1 MEIHS
6 FISWLLYSSL
16 IGSIL
21 IGLIILLRLLFKNK
35 MDANWH
41 YLLWFLLILKLLIP
55 YAPESSFS
63 VFNMF
68 NQLNMQSLAGIYFD
82 AQEQAKME
90 PSMRGVSFIT
100 QAENM
105 ADAYAVSVSRS
116 FFESRENIIFL
127 IWLTGVIV
135 FTAYTVYLTCKL
147 KRLVKDSSV
156 VKDNSVA
163 KLFEECKLTM
173 NTKKS
178 FVLLESMAIG
188 SPMAVG
194 GIHSHIILPAGSIGN
209 LSNEE
214 LRFILLHELAHFKRK
229 DLYINWVTVF
239 LQLMHWFN
247 PFIWYAFY
255 QMRQD
260 REVACDA
267 YVLSMLNPNEYKS
280 YGAAII
286 AFLERNSSPIY
297 DYTTARLAG
306 GKDHIK
312 KRMAMIASYKKRTRA
327 NVIWGILFFLLIGCF
342 VLTDAESTVS
352 AAKDGNV
359 SQINQNI
366 AYEDLS
372 SYFQGYDGTFVL
384 LDLKKDRYQI
394 YNDDNSKKRV
404 SPNSTYKIVS
414 SLVGLETGVLKDEN
428 TLLEWDKTLY
438 PFERWNRDQTLAS
451 AMAYSVNWY
460 FQKVDAGVG
469 KTRIEDYLKQ
479 MGYGNND
486 ISGDIHDFW
495 VESSLKISPLEQV
508 ELLKKLYTYEMPFSQ
523 KNIDIV
529 KKVIKISEEDKTTL
543 YGKTG
548 TGIVNERSING
559 WFVGCVERENKI
571 YIFATNIQGE
581 NQADGTNAKK
591 ITLAIL
597 KDKNI
602 L

>member
-1 MEIHS
+1 MEMHS

-21 IGLIILLRLLFKNK
+21 IGLIILLRLLLKNK
-35 MDANWH
+35 MDANWQ

-63 VFNMF
+63 VFNFF

-82 AQEQAKME
+82 AQEHKKVE
-90 PSMRGVSFIT
+90 PSMMGVPFIT
-100 QAENM
+100 QTKIMTDE
-105 ADAYAVSVSRS
+105 YALSISRS
-116 FFESRENIIFL
+116 FLDSREGLIFL
-127 IWLTGVIV
+127 IWLTGVIA
-135 FTAYTVYLTCKL
+135 FTIYTVHLTYKL
-147 KRLVKDSSV
+147 KRLIKDSSMVKDSSV
-156 VKDNSVA
+156 I
-163 KLFEECKLTM
+163 KLLEECKLTM
-173 NTKKS
+173 SAKKR
-178 FVLLESMAIG
+178 FVLRESPAIR

-194 GIHSHIILPAGSIGN
+194 LIHSYIILPAGSIDN

-239 LQLMHWFN
+239 LQIMHWFN

-280 YGAAII
+280 YGTAII
-286 AFLERNSSPIY
+286 AFIERNSSSTY
-297 DYTTARLAG
+297 NYTTARLAG
-306 GKDHIK
+306 GKNHIK
-312 KRMAMIASYKKRTRA
+312 KRVAMIASYKKRNVA
-327 NVIWGILFFLLIGCF
+327 NFIWGILFFFMIGCS
-342 VLTDAESTVS
+342 VLTDAKSTAS
-352 AAKDGNV
+352 AAQDGNV

-384 LDLKKDRYQI
+384 LDLNKNRYQI

-404 SPNSTYKIVS
+404 SPNSTYKIIS
-414 SLVGLETGVLKDEN
+414 SLVGLETGVLKDES
-428 TLLEWDKTLY
+428 TLLEWDKTVY
-438 PFERWNRDQTLAS
+438 PFEQWNRDQTLAS
-451 AMAYSVNWY
+451 AMSYSVNWY
-460 FQKVDAGVG
+460 FQKVDASIG
-469 KTRIEDYLKQ
+469 KTRIEDYLERI
-479 MGYGNND
+479 GYGNKD

-529 KKVIKISEEDKTTL
+529 KKVIKISEEDKAIL

-548 TGIVNERSING
+548 TGIVNENSING
-559 WFVGCVERENKI
+559 WFVGYVEREGKV
-571 YIFATNIQGE
+571 YIFATNIQGK
-581 NQADGTNAKK
+581 NQADGTNARN

>member
-1 MEIHS
+1 MEMHS
-6 FISWLLYSSL
+6 FLSWLLYSSL
-16 IGSIL
+16 MGSIL

-35 MDANWH
+35 TDANWQ

-55 YAPESSFS
+55 HAPESSFS
-63 VFNMF
+63 VFNIF
-68 NQLNMQSLAGIYFD
+68 NQLNMQSLAGIYSD

-90 PSMRGVSFIT
+90 PTMRGVSFISQT
-100 QAENM
+100 ENM
-105 ADAYAVSVSRS
+105 TDAYAVSVSRT
-116 FFESRENIIFL
+116 FLETRENIIFL
-127 IWLTGVIV
+127 IWLTGVIA
-135 FTAYTVYLTCKL
+135 FTAYTTYLTCKL
-147 KRLVKDSSV
+147 KCLIKDSSV
-156 VKDNSVA
+156 IKDNSVT
-163 KLFEECKLTM
+163 KLLEECKLTM
-173 NTKKS
+173 NTKKNL
-178 FVLLESMAIG
+178 VLLESMKIG

-194 GIHSHIILPAGSIGN
+194 GIHSYIILPIESIRN

-239 LQLMHWFN
+239 LQIMHWFN

-267 YVLSMLNPNEYKS
+267 YVLSMLKFSEYKS

-286 AFLERNSSPIY
+286 AFLEKNSSPIY
-297 DYTTARLAG
+297 DYTIARLAG

-312 KRMAMIASYKKRTRA
+312 KRMAMIASYKRRTRA
-327 NVIWGILFFLLIGCF
+327 NFIWEILFFLLIGCL
-342 VLTDAESTVS
+342 VLTDAKSTAS
-352 AAKDGNV
+352 ATPNGNV
-359 SQINQNI
+359 SQTNQNI

-372 SYFQGYDGTFVL
+372 SYFQGYDGTFIL

-394 YNDDNSKKRV
+394 YNDDKSKKRI
-404 SPNSTYKIVS
+404 SPNSTYKIIS
-414 SLVGLETGVLKDEN
+414 SLVGLETGILKDEN

-469 KTRIEDYLKQ
+469 KTRIENYLKQ
-479 MGYGNND
+479 IGYGNND
-486 ISGDIHDFW
+486 ISGGIYDFW

-508 ELLKKLYTYEMPFSQ
+508 ELLKKLYTYEIPFSQ
-523 KNIDIV
+523 RNIDIV
-529 KKVIKISEEDKTTL
+529 KKAIKISEEDKTTL

-559 WFVGCVERENKI
+559 WFVGCVEHEDKI

-581 NQADGTNAKK
+581 NQADGTNAKN